1 MSKPYSEDLRARV
14 IQSYLNGLSKID
26 IVTLF
31 KIGMDTLNRWIR
43 QYLQTG
49 DIKPKR
55 RTQFRARK
63 LSDSD
68 LTDYIRNNPSV
79 TLKQI
84 AEHFSVKPSSIQ
96 ARLKALNITY
106 KKKQFLYE
114 ERDEQKRTE
123 FVQRLEA
130 NASRGHDAQ
139 KVVYIDE
146 SGFHNPIRNE

>member
-1 MSKPYSEDLRARV
+1 MSKPYSEDLRTRV

-49 DIKPKR
+49 DIKPR
-55 RTQFRARK
+55 QRTQFRARK
-63 LSDSD
+63 FSDSD

-79 TLKQI
+79 TIKQI

-96 ARLKALNITY
+96 ARLKALKITY
-106 KKKQFLYE
+106 KKNNFSTKKGMNKKGRSLPS
-114 ERDEQKRTE
+114 
-123 FVQRLEA
+123 
-130 NASRGHDAQ
+130 N
-139 KVVYIDE
+139 
-146 SGFHNPIRNE
+146 

>member
-1 MSKPYSEDLRARV
+1 MSKPYSEDLRTRV

-106 KKKQFLYE
+106 KKTISLRRKGWA
-114 ERDEQKRTE
+114 KKNGVCSTI
-123 FVQRLEA
+123 
-130 NASRGHDAQ
+130 RGEC
-139 KVVYIDE
+139 IPRGRILT
-146 SGFHNPIRNE
+146 SCLC

>member
-1 MSKPYSEDLRARV
+1 MSKPYSEDLRTRV
-14 IQSYLNGLSKID
+14 IQSYLNGLSKMD

-49 DIKPKR
+49 DIKPKK

-63 LSDSD
+63 FSDSD
-68 LTDYIRNNPSV
+68 LKDYIRNNPSV

-84 AEHFSVKPSSIQ
+84 AEHFSVKPSSVQ

-106 KKKQFLYE
+106 KKTISLRRK
-114 ERDEQKRTE
+114 
-123 FVQRLEA
+123 
-130 NASRGHDAQ
+130 G
-139 KVVYIDE
+139 
-146 SGFHNPIRNE
+146 

>member
-1 MSKPYSEDLRARV
+1 M
-14 IQSYLNGLSKID
+14 D

-49 DIKPKR
+49 DIKPKK

-63 LSDSD
+63 FSDSD

-84 AEHFSVKPSSIQ
+84 AEHFSVKPSSVQ

-106 KKKQFLYE
+106 KKNNFSTKKGMNNKEWSLF
-114 ERDEQKRTE
+114 
-123 FVQRLEA
+123 
-130 NASRGHDAQ
+130 N
-139 KVVYIDE
+139 
-146 SGFHNPIRNE
+146 N